1 MEEKEIKE
9 ILLRIDRLEK
19 VVFGKSDNT
28 LTSKGGKQLTLPELA
43 RKKILKNGQQKI
55 AIIVGYYEKIQ
66 GKKDIQRKDI
76 IQGWKDGKFVGSYS
90 DVLLDRAIVDGL
102 IRDLKDGT
110 YDMSQSGENLFSE
123 FITKL

>member
-66 GKKDIQRKDI
+66 GKKDIQRSAYRGYLI
-76 IQGWKDGKFVGSYS
+76 I
-90 DVLLDRAIVDGL
+90 
-102 IRDLKDGT
+102 
-110 YDMSQSGENLFSE
+110 
-123 FITKL
+123 FI